1 MLPASG
7 LRFLMSQGA
16 LPWLSR
22 LCALYTKHAP
32 SVRRCSV
39 DAHSS
44 GAVVSLTIAGGTVQ
58 LLLKPKGEGKSYAE
72 TPSLSVS
79 LQPRPDDCTL
89 DPREAE
95 QVARDFID
103 VLARADKGTI
113 DITPPRPPEND
124 GQAEIVTVDPEAVAA
139 AREALADEIHWAS
152 FIGYKALVTEDLYPH
167 VGPLGEIVSEDQI
180 LDGWRD
186 AVRRINDG
194 TAPEKLGLYVHTPFC
209 TVACSFCYCAKT
221 DNFNRAM
228 MASYIERLHDEID
241 TFAPIFSDS
250 TFTSVY
256 FGGGT
261 PSLLTP
267 PAMKRLFQE
276 LYSAFHVPEG
286 TQVIFEGNP
295 DSLNEGKIEVMAR
308 EGRVTRLTIGVQTLD
323 DDVQRA
329 VRRFNKPEHVAEAV
343 AAARKH
349 GIKHVNCDIMA
360 GMPLQTLDSFK
371 RDVEFLFSLEPDS
384 LHLNGYRPLPSTAL
398 GSTSKPMSDEEIELR
413 DEMLKWGTAFLASN
427 GHSDKS
433 GQGQRRTRNAA
444 NIQEYDLRRQNSS
457 LLGLG
462 YPARAH
468 SFAGHY
474 YSPNTDSGMD
484 AGLREQAEHGRVWRG
499 VEVDDVEEQHKYLV
513 NNFRTGFTHSEFRSI
528 FRADAST
535 VAPEAFEKLE
545 ACGIISVDEERVRT
559 HVSSPTEDLTFRS
572 FFYSPKHM
580 ARAREVWGHEYDR
593 DEDYTRLLLEFTE
606 SAG

>member
-1 MLPASG
+1 MA
-7 LRFLMSQGA
+7 QGA
-16 LPWLSR
+16 LQWLNR

-32 SVRRCSV
+32 AVQSCHAEV
-39 DAHSS
+39 HSS
-44 GAVVSLTIAGGTVQ
+44 GAVVSLTVAGGTVQ

-72 TPSLSVS
+72 TASLAVS
-79 LQPRPDDCTL
+79 LQPRPEDSTL
-89 DPREAE
+89 DAREAE
-95 QVARDFID
+95 QIARGFIE
-103 VLARADKGTI
+103 VLVRADKGNI
-113 DITPPRPPEND
+113 DVAPALPPENH
-124 GQAEIVTVDPEAVAA
+124 GQAERVLIDPEAVAA
-139 AREALADEIHWAS
+139 ARAELADEIHWAS
-152 FIGYKALVTEDLYPH
+152 FVGYKALVTEDLYPH
-167 VGPLGEIVSEDQI
+167 VGPLGEILSEEKI

-186 AVRRINDG
+186 AVRRINEG

-209 TVACSFCYCAKT
+209 TVACSFCYCGKT

-228 MASYIERLHDEID
+228 MDGYLDRLHAEID
-241 TFAPIFSDS
+241 TFAPIFTDS

-267 PAMKRLFQE
+267 PALKRLFHD
-276 LYSAFHVPEG
+276 LYRAFHVPEG

-295 DSLNEGKIEVMAR
+295 DSLNEGKIEVLAG

-323 DDVQRA
+323 DDVQRV
-329 VRRFNKPEHVAEAV
+329 VRRFNKPEQVAEAV

-349 GIKHVNCDIMA
+349 GIQHVNCDVMA

-384 LHLNGYRPLPSTAL
+384 LHLNGYRPLPRTAL
-398 GSTSKPMSDEEIELR
+398 GATSKPMTDEEIALR
-413 DEMLKWGTAFLASN
+413 DEMVKWGTDFLASH

-474 YSPNTDSGMD
+474 YSPNTQAGID
-484 AGLREQAEHGRVWRG
+484 AGLAEQAAHGRVWRG
-499 VEVDDVEEQHKYLV
+499 VEVDDLEEQHKYLV
-513 NNFRTGFTHSEFRSI
+513 NNFRTGFSRAEFTSI
-528 FRADAST
+528 FGTDVST
-535 VAPEAFEKLE
+535 VAPDAFAKLE
-545 ACGIISVDEERVRT
+545 SCGIITVDEDRVRT
-559 HVSSPTEDLTFRS
+559 HVNSPTEDLTFRS

-580 ARAREVWGHEYDR
+580 ARAREVWGPEYDR
-593 DEDYTRLLLEFTE
+593 SVDYTRLLLELSE

>member
-1 MLPASG
+1 MAQS
-7 LRFLMSQGA
+7 A
-16 LPWLSR
+16 LKWLNR
-22 LCALYTKHAP
+22 LCALYIKHAP
-32 SVRRCSV
+32 VVRTCRAE
-39 DAHSS
+39 AHSS
-44 GAVVSLTIAGGTVQ
+44 GAVVSLTVDSGTVQ
-58 LLLKPKGEGKSYAE
+58 LLLKPRGEGKSYAE
-72 TPSLSVS
+72 TASFAVS
-79 LQPRPDDCTL
+79 LQPRPDDCAL

-95 QVARDFID
+95 QLARGFIE
-103 VLARADKGTI
+103 VLVRADKGGI
-113 DITPPRPPEND
+113 DVTPDLPPENS
-124 GQAEIVTVDPEAVAA
+124 GQAEVAQRDPAAVAE
-139 AREALADEIHWAS
+139 ARAALADEIHWAS

-167 VGPLGEIVSEDQI
+167 VGPLGEIVSEDEI
-180 LDGWRD
+180 LNGWRD
-186 AVRRINDG
+186 TVRRINDG

-228 MASYIERLHDEID
+228 MDAYLERLHNELD
-241 TFAPIFSDS
+241 TFAPIFTDS

-267 PAMKRLFQE
+267 PAMKRLFSA
-276 LYSAFHVPEG
+276 LYSAFDVPDG

-323 DDVQRA
+323 DDVQRV

-343 AAARKH
+343 TAARKH
-349 GIKHVNCDIMA
+349 GIQHVNCDVMA

-398 GSTSKPMSDEEIELR
+398 GTASAPMTDEEIALR
-413 DEMLKWGTAFLASN
+413 DEMVSWGTAFLASN

-474 YSPNTDSGMD
+474 YSPNTAAGID
-484 AGLREQAEHGRVWRG
+484 AGIREQASQGRVWRG
-499 VEVDDVEEQHKYLV
+499 VAVDDIEEQHKYLV
-513 NNFRTGFTHSEFRSI
+513 NNFRTGFTLSEFESI
-528 FRADAST
+528 FRTEAPT
-535 VAPEAFEKLE
+535 VAPDAFEKLQ
-545 ACGIISVDEERVRT
+545 ACGIITIDGERIRT
-559 HVSSPTEDLTFRS
+559 HVNSPTEDLTFRS

-580 ARAREVWGHEYDR
+580 ARAREVWGAEYDR
-593 DEDYTRLLLEFTE
+593 NEDYTRLLLEFTE

>member
-1 MLPASG
+1 MA
-7 LRFLMSQGA
+7 QGA
-16 LPWLSR
+16 LQWLNR

-32 SVRRCSV
+32 AVQSCHAEV
-39 DAHSS
+39 HSS
-44 GAVVSLTIAGGTVQ
+44 GAVVSLTVAGGTVQ

-72 TPSLSVS
+72 TASLAVS
-79 LQPRPDDCTL
+79 LQPRPEDSTL
-89 DPREAE
+89 DAREAE
-95 QVARDFID
+95 QIARGFIE
-103 VLARADKGTI
+103 VLVRADKGNI
-113 DITPPRPPEND
+113 DVAPALPPENH
-124 GQAEIVTVDPEAVAA
+124 GQAERVLIDPEAVAA
-139 AREALADEIHWAS
+139 ARAELADEIHWAS
-152 FIGYKALVTEDLYPH
+152 FVGYKALVTEDLYPH
-167 VGPLGEIVSEDQI
+167 VGPLGEILSEEKI

-186 AVRRINDG
+186 AVRRINEG

-209 TVACSFCYCAKT
+209 TVACSFCYCGKT

-228 MASYIERLHDEID
+228 MDGYLDRLHAEID
-241 TFAPIFSDS
+241 TFAPIFTDS

-267 PAMKRLFQE
+267 PAMKRLFHD
-276 LYSAFHVPEG
+276 LYRAFHVPEG

-295 DSLNEGKIEVMAR
+295 DSLNEGKIEVLAG

-323 DDVQRA
+323 DDVQRV
-329 VRRFNKPEHVAEAV
+329 VRRFNKPEQVAEAV

-349 GIKHVNCDIMA
+349 GIQHVNCDVMA

-384 LHLNGYRPLPSTAL
+384 LHLNGYRPLPRTAL
-398 GSTSKPMSDEEIELR
+398 GATSKPMTDEEIALR
-413 DEMLKWGTAFLASN
+413 DEMVKWGTDFLASH

-474 YSPNTDSGMD
+474 YSPNTQAGID
-484 AGLREQAEHGRVWRG
+484 AGLAEQAAHGRVWRG
-499 VEVDDVEEQHKYLV
+499 VEVDDLEEQHKYLV
-513 NNFRTGFTHSEFRSI
+513 NNFRTGFSRAEFTSI
-528 FRADAST
+528 FGTDVST
-535 VAPEAFEKLE
+535 VAPDAFAKLE
-545 ACGIISVDEERVRT
+545 SCGIITVDEDRVRT
-559 HVSSPTEDLTFRS
+559 HVNSPTEDLTFRS

-580 ARAREVWGHEYDR
+580 ARAREVWGPEYDR
-593 DEDYTRLLLEFTE
+593 SVDYTRLLLELSE

>member
-1 MLPASG
+1 MA
-7 LRFLMSQGA
+7 QGA
-16 LPWLSR
+16 LQWLNR

-32 SVRRCSV
+32 AVQSCHAEV
-39 DAHSS
+39 HSS
-44 GAVVSLTIAGGTVQ
+44 GAVVSLIVAGGTVQ

-72 TPSLSVS
+72 TASLAVS
-79 LQPRPDDCTL
+79 LQPRPEDSTL

-95 QVARDFID
+95 QIARGFIE
-103 VLARADKGTI
+103 VLMRADKGNI
-113 DITPPRPPEND
+113 DVAPALPPENH
-124 GQAEIVTVDPEAVAA
+124 GQAERVLIDPEAVAA
-139 AREALADEIHWAS
+139 ARAELADEIHWAS
-152 FIGYKALVTEDLYPH
+152 FVGYKALVTEDLYPH
-167 VGPLGEIVSEDQI
+167 VGPLGEILSEEKI

-194 TAPEKLGLYVHTPFC
+194 TEPEKLGLYVHTPFC

-228 MASYIERLHDEID
+228 MDGYLDRLHAEID
-241 TFAPIFSDS
+241 TFAPIFTDS

-267 PAMKRLFQE
+267 PAMKRLFHD
-276 LYSAFHVPEG
+276 LYQAFHVPEG
-286 TQVIFEGNP
+286 TQGICEGNP

-323 DDVQRA
+323 DDVQRV

-349 GIKHVNCDIMA
+349 GIQHVNCDVMA

-384 LHLNGYRPLPSTAL
+384 LHLNGYRPLPRTAL
-398 GSTSKPMSDEEIELR
+398 GATSKPMTDEEIALR
-413 DEMLKWGTAFLASN
+413 DEMVKWGTDFLASH

-474 YSPNTDSGMD
+474 YSPNTQAGID
-484 AGLREQAEHGRVWRG
+484 AGLAEQAAHGRVWRG
-499 VEVDDVEEQHKYLV
+499 VEVDDLEEQHKYLV
-513 NNFRTGFTHSEFRSI
+513 NNFRSGFSRAEFTSI
-528 FRADAST
+528 FGTDVST
-535 VAPEAFEKLE
+535 VAPDAFAKLE
-545 ACGIISVDEERVRT
+545 SCGIITVDEDRVRT
-559 HVSSPTEDLTFRS
+559 HVNSPTEDLTFRS

-580 ARAREVWGHEYDR
+580 ARAREVWGPEYDR
-593 DEDYTRLLLEFTE
+593 SVDYTRLLLELSE

>member
-1 MLPASG
+1 MLGISG
-7 LRFLMSQGA
+7 LRFGMAQGA
-16 LPWLSR
+16 LQWLNR

-32 SVRRCSV
+32 AVQSCHAEV
-39 DAHSS
+39 HSS
-44 GAVVSLTIAGGTVQ
+44 GAVVSLTVAGGTVQ

-72 TPSLSVS
+72 TASLAVS
-79 LQPRPDDCTL
+79 LQPRSEDSTL

-95 QVARDFID
+95 QIARGFIE
-103 VLARADKGTI
+103 VLVRADKGNI
-113 DITPPRPPEND
+113 DGAPALPPENH
-124 GQAEIVTVDPEAVAA
+124 GQAERVLVDPEAVAA
-139 AREALADEIHWAS
+139 ARAELADEIHWAS
-152 FIGYKALVTEDLYPH
+152 FVGYKALVTEDLYPH
-167 VGPLGEIVSEDQI
+167 VGPLGEVLSEEKI

-186 AVRRINDG
+186 AVRRINEG
-194 TAPEKLGLYVHTPFC
+194 TAPEKLGLYIHTPFC

-228 MASYIERLHDEID
+228 MDGYLNRLHAEID
-241 TFAPIFSDS
+241 TFAPIFTDS

-267 PAMKRLFQE
+267 PAMKRLFHD
-276 LYSAFHVPEG
+276 LYRAFHVPEG

-295 DSLNEGKIEVMAR
+295 DSLNEGKIEVLAG

-323 DDVQRA
+323 DDVQRV

-343 AAARKH
+343 AAARKY
-349 GIKHVNCDIMA
+349 GIQHVNCDVMA

-384 LHLNGYRPLPSTAL
+384 LHLNGYRPLPRTAL
-398 GSTSKPMSDEEIELR
+398 GASSKPMTDEEIALR
-413 DEMLKWGTAFLASN
+413 DEMVKWGTDFLAAQ
-427 GHSDKS
+427 GHSDQS

-474 YSPNTDSGMD
+474 YSPNTRAGID
-484 AGLREQAEHGRVWRG
+484 AGLQEQADHGRVWRG
-499 VEVDDVEEQHKYLV
+499 IAVDDVEEQHKYLV
-513 NNFRTGFTHSEFRSI
+513 NNFRTGFTRAEFASI
-528 FRADAST
+528 FGTDACS
-535 VAPEAFEKLE
+535 VAPEAFAKLE
-545 ACGIISVDEERVRT
+545 ACGIVTVEDDRVRT
-559 HVSSPTEDLTFRS
+559 HVNSPTEDLTFRT
-572 FFYSPKHM
+572 FFYSPKLM
-580 ARAREVWGHEYDR
+580 ARTRAVWGTEYDR
-593 DEDYTRLLLEFTE
+593 SVDYTRLLLELSE